1 EHDKVRP
8 PSNPNKL
15 QRCFIK
21 INCSKCGQEGYNA
34 TTCERRKQGNRAQ
47 GNREGDMRGQTS
59 ANPSQQQSQTN
70 GGNRTSETSANQAH
84 YVPRGIQS
92 TNQAHSVP
100 RGIQITRNIF
110 ESNAQVSNPSSSS
123 TRASTMKTNTK
134 SYAKKNN
141 VWKP

>member
-1 EHDKVRP
+1 MLRCREPDEVRP

-15 QRCFIK
+15 RRCLIK
-21 INCSKCGQEGYNA
+21 INYSKCGQEGHNA
-34 TTCERRKQGNRAQ
+34 TTCERRKQAKRAQ
-47 GNREGDMRGQTS
+47 VNGEGDPRGQTS

-84 YVPRGIQS
+84 SVPRGIQS
-92 TNQAHSVP
+92 A
-100 RGIQITRNIF
+100 RNMSK
-110 ESNAQVSNPSSSS
+110 SNAQVSNPSSSS

>member
-1 EHDKVRP
+1 MAGEEYWPVTNHQPIRP
-8 PSNPNKL
+8 PKYHKQAGRPRML
-15 QRCFIK
+15 RCREPDEV
-21 INCSKCGQEGYNA
+21 NG
-34 TTCERRKQGNRAQ
+34 
-47 GNREGDMRGQTS
+47 EGDLRGQTS

-84 YVPRGIQS
+84 SVPRGIQS
-92 TNQAHSVP
+92 A
-100 RGIQITRNIF
+100 RNMS

>member
-1 EHDKVRP
+1 V
-8 PSNPNKL
+8 N
-15 QRCFIK
+15 
-21 INCSKCGQEGYNA
+21 G
-34 TTCERRKQGNRAQ
+34 
-47 GNREGDMRGQTS
+47 EGDSIGEAS

-84 YVPRGIQS
+84 SVPRGIQS
-92 TNQAHSVP
+92 T
-100 RGIQITRNIF
+100 RNMF

-123 TRASTMKTNTK
+123 TRARTMKTNTK

>member
-1 EHDKVRP
+1 M
-8 PSNPNKL
+8 
-15 QRCFIK
+15 
-21 INCSKCGQEGYNA
+21 SKCGQEGHNA
-34 TTCERRKQGNRAQ
+34 TTCERRKQAKRAQ
-47 GNREGDMRGQTS
+47 VNGEGDPRGQTS

-84 YVPRGIQS
+84 SVPKGIQS
-92 TNQAHSVP
+92 A
-100 RGIQITRNIF
+100 RNMS

-141 VWKP
+141 VWKPYNT

>member
-1 EHDKVRP
+1 MKGGSKQKELKYKD
-8 PSNPNKL
+8 NEIL
-15 QRCFIK
+15 CFIFISLNVK
-21 INCSKCGQEGYNA
+21 KLAMKFDLVQVNG
-34 TTCERRKQGNRAQ
+34 
-47 GNREGDMRGQTS
+47 EGDLRGQTS

-84 YVPRGIQS
+84 SVPRGIQS
-92 TNQAHSVP
+92 A
-100 RGIQITRNIF
+100 RNMS